1 MVRLKSIMNIQPNI
15 FMLRYFRT
23 SGSYLLIIFLI
34 LYVAYFTSEVCL
46 RIQNINK
53 YERLQSYD
61 IEIKD
66 LTTKLSNF
74 RKDTRNVKKSLS
86 ILKDVLKGIIE
97 IHNKS
102 KEHSP
107 LQHQSVEKPKSLEK
121 REIKRNYRRVYGSSS
136 KMKNLR

>member
-1 MVRLKSIMNIQPNI
+1 MARLKSIMNIQPNI

-66 LTTKLSNF
+66 LTTETFKFPERYS
-74 RKDTRNVKKSLS
+74 KCEEKS
-86 ILKDVLKGIIE
+86 
-97 IHNKS
+97 
-102 KEHSP
+102 
-107 LQHQSVEKPKSLEK
+107 QY
-121 REIKRNYRRVYGSSS
+121 IKRCSQRN
-136 KMKNLR
+136 N

>member
-1 MVRLKSIMNIQPNI
+1 
-15 FMLRYFRT
+15 YFRT

-74 RKDTRNVKKSLS
+74 RKDSRNVKKSLS

-102 KEHSP
+102 KEHTP
-107 LQHQSVEKPKSLEK
+107 LQQSVEQPKSLEK
-121 REIKRNYRRVYGSSS
+121 REIKRNYRRVYGSNS
-136 KMKNLR
+136 KMKTLR